1 MRFPSEYF
9 FSRFLTFH
17 STSVGG
23 FLEPPPKYISYSI
36 FSRRSWSS
44 NTESSSSIANGGSS
58 ISQMEGLQN
67 SKFLDS
73 KIRLAPKGSNQAEY
87 TIDHSSLLRA
97 QGTGT
102 FC

>member
-23 FLEPPPKYISYSI
+23 FLEPPPKYMSYSI

-44 NTESSSSIANGGSS
+44 NTESSSSIANGAAPFHKC
-58 ISQMEGLQN
+58 
-67 SKFLDS
+67 KFF
-73 KIRLAPKGSNQAEY
+73 KIRRNQAEY
-87 TIDHSSLLRA
+87 TIDQPSLLRA

-102 FC
+102 LSRQAEPFIGKCG